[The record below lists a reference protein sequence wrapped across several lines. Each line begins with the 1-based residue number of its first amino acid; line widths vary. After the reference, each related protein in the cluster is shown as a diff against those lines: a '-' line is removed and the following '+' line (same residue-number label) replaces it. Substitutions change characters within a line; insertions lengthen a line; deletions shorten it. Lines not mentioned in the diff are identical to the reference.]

1 MKLSSLAKTRTVEKI
16 NLFLLCALSAC
27 FAAGSYYV
35 WKSQTENQR
44 ALSEII
50 KYLAQVRIQSKYN
63 QCHFVPEQISS
74 VQTTEEKAIQT
85 EDEPVDEEP
94 VKEKTIENEP
104 ANQFSLKNFDEYSTD
119 SDDYSTASEFGSSDG
134 EEEKCVGGVCQIVQ
148 KPNIRKGFMNVFNG
162 NKRNE
167 SFDRMISSM
176 NNRLRIARQ
185 EVDMTRE
192 KLHPSK
198 DNKDGHIKLVSLNLE
213 RPIVIQK
220 DEDINEILEEL
231 RGSDE
236 AELHIDMPE
245 PSVSPKNIPEAP
257 KGLNEANGFN
267 FTRAVSEPSVL
278 SKNIPE
284 APKVSNEAKEFDFT
298 SFIPKS
304 SFRNDSERPTNL
316 KVHFDLEK

>member
-27 FAAGSYYV
+27 LAAGSYYV

-63 QCHFVPEQISS
+63 QCHFVPEQISR
-74 VQTTEEKAIQT
+74 VQATEEKAIQT
-85 EDEPVDEEP
+85 EDEPVEEES
-94 VKEKTIENEP
+94 VKEKTIEEEP
-104 ANQFSLKNFDEYSTD
+104 VKTCSLKNFDEYSTD
-119 SDDYSTASEFGSSDG
+119 SDDYSTASEFGSSDE
-134 EEEKCVGGVCQIVQ
+134 EEEKCVGGVCQVVQ

-162 NKRNE
+162 NKRNG
-167 SFDRMISSM
+167 SFDRIISSM

-185 EVDMTRE
+185 DVEMSRE

-198 DNKDGHIKLVSLNLE
+198 DNRDGHIKLVSLNLK
-213 RPIVIQK
+213 RPVAIQEDK
-220 DEDINEILEEL
+220 DLNEILEEL
-231 RGSDE
+231 RESDE

-245 PSVSPKNIPEAP
+245 PSVSPKNIPEEP
-257 KGLNEANGFN
+257 KILNEAQGFN
-267 FTRAVSEPSVL
+267 FTRSIPEPSV
-278 SKNIPE
+278 SPKNIPE
-284 APKVSNEAKEFDFT
+284 APKVLNEAQEFNFT

-304 SFRNDSERPTNL
+304 SFRNNLERPANL
-316 KVHFDLEK
+316 KVHFDL